1 MKCLNRFNMI
11 LDSNTLTEL
20 IHLQT
25 LNANMVKTPSKINL
39 ATANEIDDNVIID
52 VEQFFKDI
60 VDLFN
65 NQNRGIEN
73 SAQIIHN
80 LIIDHSF

>member
-1 MKCLNRFNMI
+1 
-11 LDSNTLTEL
+11 
-20 IHLQT
+20 
-25 LNANMVKTPSKINL
+25 MVKTPSKINL
-39 ATANEIDDNVIID
+39 ATENEIDENVIID
-52 VEQFFKDI
+52 VEKFFKDI

>member
-1 MKCLNRFNMI
+1 MKY
-11 LDSNTLTEL
+11 
-20 IHLQT
+20 
-25 LNANMVKTPSKINL
+25 
-39 ATANEIDDNVIID
+39 DNVIID

-65 NQNRGIEN
+65 NYNRGIEN

>member
-1 MKCLNRFNMI
+1 
-11 LDSNTLTEL
+11 
-20 IHLQT
+20 
-25 LNANMVKTPSKINL
+25 MVKTPSKINL

-65 NQNRGIEN
+65 NYNRGIEN